1 MEFVMRKVISQS
13 WPRIRIELAEKN
25 IEIVIMSL
33 FHVFKMLMA
42 QKKNVKKTPVKILE
56 MKTLRRSMLSRVNDS
71 WYIAEEKISESE
83 SDNGNYLK

>member
-56 MKTLRRSMLSRVNDS
+56 MKTKWSDTK
-71 WYIAEEKISESE
+71 KIYWMGLVA
-83 SDNGNYLK
+83 N